1 LTHASQATQ
10 VLQTERLRL
19 RHFGRGDAA
28 FILEL
33 LNEPSWIANIGERNV
48 RDLAQAEAWI
58 EEKLVAVY
66 ARLGF
71 GFWAVERRED
81 GALLGMCGLIRR
93 DSLPAVDLGY
103 AFVPRAWGQ
112 GYAREAA
119 LATMRWTWANTDA
132 PRVIAMTVAANR
144 RSWGLMERIGMTRRP
159 RLDFDHPLFP
169 DYHPLRRHLV
179 YAADRPGS

>member
-1 LTHASQATQ
+1 MTTL

-19 RHFGRGDAA
+19 RHFERRDAT

-48 RDLAQAEAWI
+48 RDLPQAEAWI
-58 EEKLVAVY
+58 EAKLEAAY

-81 GALLGMCGLIRR
+81 GALLGMCGLIKR
-93 DSLPAVDLGY
+93 DNLPEVDLGY

-119 LATMRWTWANTDA
+119 AACLRHAHEALCLPSLLAITGPDNLSSQRVLADLGFMLRETTVLDGETGQTQVWAWA
-132 PRVIAMTVAANR
+132 PAVR
-144 RSWGLMERIGMTRRP
+144 
-159 RLDFDHPLFP
+159 
-169 DYHPLRRHLV
+169 
-179 YAADRPGS
+179 

>member
-1 LTHASQATQ
+1 MTKATQ
-10 VLQTERLRL
+10 VLETERLRL
-19 RHFGRGDAA
+19 RHFERRDAA

-48 RDLAQAEAWI
+48 HDLTQAETWI

-81 GALLGMCGLIRR
+81 GALLGMCGLIKR
-93 DSLPAVDLGY
+93 DSLPEVDLGY
-103 AFVPRAWGQ
+103 AFVPRAWGL

-119 LATMRWTWANTDA
+119 AACLRHAHEALGRQTLLAITGPENQPSQRVLASLGFKLRETTVLDGETRQTQVWAWASAT
-132 PRVIAMTVAANR
+132 
-144 RSWGLMERIGMTRRP
+144 
-159 RLDFDHPLFP
+159 
-169 DYHPLRRHLV
+169 
-179 YAADRPGS
+179 

>member
-1 LTHASQATQ
+1 MTD
-10 VLQTERLRL
+10 VLQTARLRL
-19 RHFGRGDAA
+19 RHFERRDAA

-33 LNEPSWIANIGERNV
+33 LNEPSWVANIGERHV

-71 GFWAVERRED
+71 GFWAVERQED

-93 DSLPAVDLGY
+93 DTLPAADLGY
-103 AFVPRAWGQ
+103 AFVPRAWGR

-119 LATMRWTWANTDA
+119 AACLHHARAALGLAEVLAITGPDNQASQRLLADLGFTLRETTVLAGETRQTQVWVA
-132 PRVIAMTVAANR
+132 PAA
-144 RSWGLMERIGMTRRP
+144 
-159 RLDFDHPLFP
+159 
-169 DYHPLRRHLV
+169 
-179 YAADRPGS
+179 A